1 MLGDLLFDTALD
13 ELMASPAA
21 QKLSQAMEAITT
33 IQKKLFAL
41 SANGD
46 GASLN
51 LLRIGSVFQFFL
63 IDKLASGKEAGELN
77 KEDWKDIVEKVS
89 EYAVCE
95 DGQAYT
101 EFAFTL
107 YADYIQVSVKQ
118 LKKIANKESLSS
130 ISELESTIRQKTELL
145 REGEIKEAD
154 YVEDCLWLSLEAMI
168 RLLSASLSSMIG
180 TEFTQ
185 LAEAVSQL
193 AFEYGRCVL
202 YAREQELLK
211 SYIQNQRVLGDQL
224 QKEYDAYLAAVR
236 ENAERFQSLVDN
248 AFSMNL
254 HDALLNTAALARETG
269 VSEEELLTRIED
281 VDAFFLD

>member
-1 MLGDLLFDTALD
+1 MLGDLLFDVAID
-13 ELMASPAA
+13 ELTASPAA
-21 QKLSQAMEAITT
+21 QKLLQAMEAITT

-63 IDKLASGKEAGELN
+63 IDKLASGKKAGELGR
-77 KEDWKDIVEKVS
+77 EDWKDIAEKVS

-101 EFAFTL
+101 EFVFTL
-107 YADYIQVSVKQ
+107 YADYIHISVKR
-118 LKKIANKESLSS
+118 LEGIASEKSLAA
-130 ISELESTIRQKTELL
+130 ITELEDTIRSKTALL
-145 REGEIKEAD
+145 RDGEIKETD

-168 RLLSASLSSMIG
+168 KLLAASLVSVIG
-180 TEFTQ
+180 PEFTQ
-185 LAEAVSQL
+185 LAEAASQL
-193 AFEYGRCVL
+193 AFEYGRYVL
-202 YAREQELLK
+202 LAKEQAILEA
-211 SYIQNQRVLGDQL
+211 YIQNQRVLDEQL
-224 QKEYDAYLAAVR
+224 QREYDEYLAAVR

-248 AFSMNL
+248 AFSVDL
-254 HDALLNTAALARETG
+254 HDALLNTAALAREAG
-269 VSEEELLTRIED
+269 VSEDELLTTMED